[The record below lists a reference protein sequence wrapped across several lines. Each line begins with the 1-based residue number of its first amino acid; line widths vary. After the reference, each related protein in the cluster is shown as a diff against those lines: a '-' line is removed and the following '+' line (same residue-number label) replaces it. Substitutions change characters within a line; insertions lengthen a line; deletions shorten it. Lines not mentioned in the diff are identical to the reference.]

1 MLGKVMFGLLCCI
14 FVAFSFVVPI
24 FYMIAKEEER
34 EKEACRIINKNFEE
48 IGKKYPVEL
57 MDSVL

>member
-1 MLGKVMFGLLCCI
+1 MFGLLCCI